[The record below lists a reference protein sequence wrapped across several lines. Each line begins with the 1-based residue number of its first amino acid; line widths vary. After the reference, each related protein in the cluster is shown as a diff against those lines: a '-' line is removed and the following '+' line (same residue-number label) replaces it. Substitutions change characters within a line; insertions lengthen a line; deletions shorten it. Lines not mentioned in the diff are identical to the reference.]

1 MYLIRLIKIYRIY
14 YYIYMYLAL
23 KKKKH
28 VFSCYY
34 LKELHNQCTQPKL
47 EFKPHFHISLNLCSN
62 FEMNV
67 T

>member
-1 MYLIRLIKIYRIY
+1 
-14 YYIYMYLAL
+14 MYLAL
-23 KKKKH
+23 QKKKKH